1 MLARS
6 VRYVLPLVAL
16 TASAQDIDPRG
27 VFFHDFNSATF
38 IGKEWVHIWDAT
50 GDRRFQFSDIQGA
63 APFSGTITTDGATT
77 WDTGLSGSGSFTDQ
91 DNASFDL
98 VFGGTDFSSRIRR
111 VPGTTPEFLTRID
124 SAVSGDASRE
134 GQWLVTIEDFDPITG
149 APLGTRSELFDLAV
163 DGEVLSLTDENGD
176 HMSGLFETDDSAGF
190 RIVTN
195 TQSPTFRSYE
205 GTSTSL
211 RLNMLA
217 DLRFTSEHTF
227 VATFLYQSR
236 NTPGLQ
242 TQTMEKMTAVRVP
255 APATGIVMLFCA
267 PGATRRRR

>member
-38 IGKEWVHIWDAT
+38 IGKEWVHIWDAP

-63 APFSGTITTDGATT
+63 APFSGTITTDGTTT
-77 WDTGLSGSGSFTDQ
+77 WDTGLSGSGSFQDQ

-98 VFGGTDFSSRIRR
+98 VFAGTDFSSRIRR
-111 VPGTTPEFLTRID
+111 VPGTTPDFITRID
-124 SAVSGDASRE
+124 SAVSGDESRE
-134 GQWLVTIEDFDPITG
+134 GQWLVTIEDYDPITG
-149 APLGTRSELFDLAV
+149 SPLGTRNELFGLTV
-163 DGEVLSLTDENGD
+163 DNEVLRLSDENGD
-176 HMSGLFETDDSAGF
+176 HVSGIFETSDSAGF

-195 TQSPTFRSYE
+195 TQNSTYRSYE
-205 GTSTSL
+205 GTSTTL
-211 RLNMLA
+211 PLNVLA
-217 DLRFTSEHTF
+217 DLRFTSETTF
-227 VATFLYQSR
+227 EATFLYQTR

-242 TQTMEKMTAVRVP
+242 TQTMERMTAVRVP
-255 APATGIVMLFCA
+255 SPATGVALLGLA
-267 PGATRRRR
+267 SAATRRRR